1 MQTIATLLGID
12 ADSEAGQLLM
22 AALGL
27 RQIVIGEVLSVGPGR
42 MDTDPSEGGAEG
54 DGDEDE
60 EVDMEV
66 DET

>member
-1 MQTIATLLGID
+1 
-12 ADSEAGQLLM
+12 M

-27 RQIVIGEVLSVGPGR
+27 REIVIGEALSVGPGR
-42 MDTDPSEGGAEG
+42 VDTDPSEGGAEG
-54 DGDEDE
+54 DDDGDE

>member
-27 RQIVIGEVLSVGPGR
+27 RRTVMGEALSVDVDTGR
-42 MDTDPSEGGAEG
+42 ADPSEGDAEG
-54 DGDEDE
+54 DDE

-66 DET
+66 DEI